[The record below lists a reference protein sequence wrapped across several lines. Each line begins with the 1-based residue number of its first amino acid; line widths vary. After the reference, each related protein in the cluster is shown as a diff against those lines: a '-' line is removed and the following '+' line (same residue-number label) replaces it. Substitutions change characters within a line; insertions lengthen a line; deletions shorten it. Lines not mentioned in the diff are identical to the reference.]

1 MKKKIFYLISK
12 AYYRLFFTVLALIFF
27 ATIIEVFSLGL
38 IVPLMYSIIT
48 PEIFDNSI
56 FWNNFFNFFG
66 ISEHNNKINF
76 FLLLLVTFFIF
87 KTFFLI
93 FVSKMTNNF
102 VAKVQSSL
110 SIRLYRNYLNLSYS
124 EFFKKNSSNL
134 LKNIIHEV
142 QYFSILCVLPLLML
156 AAEFFILL
164 GISTLLLTLAF
175 QEASIS
181 FLSLFLPTL
190 FFYFFVKK
198 KILKLG
204 SDRENFDK
212 NRYQFVQESLG
223 AFKSIKLLGKEN
235 FFSQKYSKDNLNSA
249 FAEAQIRF
257 LISVPRLLLE
267 FFAVLFFSFV
277 IFFYASTENDFNSIL
292 PLIVLFGASV
302 FRLLP
307 SFNRII
313 SHLTSIKSSEPV
325 INTLYKEFFLESNQ
339 QTDTQI
345 NSKIIDTMDSS
356 IEINNLNFSHQDSD
370 NIIFDNLNLII
381 KKNSYVSIL
390 GESGRGKSTLL
401 DLIMGIL
408 NPKHGSIFYDN
419 KNISDYQINHKKLIG
434 YVPQSIYLID
444 GSIKENIALGI
455 NEDEINIDRINNV
468 LRITKLFDHIY
479 QLKDN
484 IESNVGD
491 NGAKLS
497 GGQIQ
502 RIGIARALYNDPE
515 ILILD
520 EATSALDENTE
531 ENIIKEIF
539 SKNLEKTVIFV
550 THRKSI
556 VKYCDISYEIKN
568 KKLIEVK

>member
-93 FVSKMTNNF
+93 FVSKMTNDF

-110 SIRLYRNYLNLSYS
+110 SIRLYQNYLNLSYS

-142 QYFSILCVLPLLML
+142 QYFSVLCVLPLLML

-556 VKYCDISYEIKN
+556 VKYCDIS
-568 KKLIEVK
+568 